1 MDYVSNGNTKPSLAD
16 LDFIKYMHMAN
27 CSEKSGNCAFCY
39 SDDNN
44 QSEFNSNINSKRKR
58 SINNKNDTS
67 NSVSERV
74 MLYDKDVGVPNI
86 AKKLKF
92 FRDTYLQ
99 FIRFL
104 WLDSKLIAFCSTL
117 GKMQS
122 TVKDVN
128 LKTIIHAFGANI
140 YSLLCANQGI
150 VQNIPT
156 ISIKRKILI
165 TIIIIYKNN
174 TF

>member
-1 MDYVSNGNTKPSLAD
+1 
-16 LDFIKYMHMAN
+16 
-27 CSEKSGNCAFCY
+27 
-39 SDDNN
+39 
-44 QSEFNSNINSKRKR
+44 
-58 SINNKNDTS
+58 
-67 NSVSERV
+67 

-99 FIRFL
+99 FIRLL

-128 LKTIIHAFGANI
+128 LKTIIHTFGANI
-140 YSLLCANQGI
+140 YSLLCVNQGI
-150 VQNIPT
+150 VQYIPT
-156 ISIKRKILI
+156 ISINRKILI
-165 TIIIIYKNN
+165 
-174 TF
+174 